1 MFLGIFWET
10 SNAGTIRVKDKWWE
24 RLTYSFPFLSDI
36 QAPRFLPTAPQ
47 FLRHSEMRWMTFTFC
62 VCISYKPQI
71 TAMQSCFYPFTPV
84 CTSSGFDQAPPGS
97 SSWQRSPMSSYHT
110 IPFIF
115 RVNTLKLRNFCQF
128 PPSFDFQPVS
138 LCFYLFFC
146 HCFSCVGF
154 LVGRKNLSTLTL
166 TVVLRLMIPPCQ
178 LLSRFFTNSM

>member
-1 MFLGIFWET
+1 MMRTIDLFFSFLIWHSSPQIFANSSAISPSFWDALDDFYILCVYFIQASDY
-10 SNAGTIRVKDKWWE
+10 SNACFVIFKHW
-24 RLTYSFPFLSDI
+24 
-36 QAPRFLPTAPQ
+36 QN
-47 FLRHSEMRWMTFTFC
+47 
-62 VCISYKPQI
+62 
-71 TAMQSCFYPFTPV
+71 CFYPFTPV
-84 CTSSGFDQAPPGS
+84 CTSSEFDQAPPGS
-97 SSWQRSPMSSYHT
+97 SSWQRSPTSSYHT